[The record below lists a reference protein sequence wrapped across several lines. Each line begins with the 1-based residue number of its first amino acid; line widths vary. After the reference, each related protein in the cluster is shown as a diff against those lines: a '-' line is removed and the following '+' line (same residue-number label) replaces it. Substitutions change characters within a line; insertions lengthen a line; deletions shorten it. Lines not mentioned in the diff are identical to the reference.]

1 MFLGATNRRSL
12 RSAARDAAS
21 GRDDIYKI
29 PMSSPPL
36 VFPPLPK
43 LLTATVFGRSIKYY
57 DVGAGSP
64 LLLIHG
70 IGGDAD
76 EWAFCFEPFSRA
88 HRVIAIDLLGFGRS
102 DKPLIDYTIAGF
114 VEVVEQFLSGLKIE
128 RAAVLGESLGGWIA
142 SAFALKF
149 PERVERLILV
159 DAAGVWG
166 DMKELPI
173 DVRVSTRA
181 HLRDGFRLLFYDKRM
196 ATDLLIDL
204 AYELHLERGD
214 GYTIDSVL
222 RNQQDGRERLDEV
235 ISQLSLPTLIVWGE
249 QDEMI
254 PLAVG
259 RNLHRLIAGSK
270 LEVIPE
276 CGHLPAL
283 EKPAEFVRCVLEF
296 LGSVGIWSEHR
307 RVRPRV

>member
-1 MFLGATNRRSL
+1 
-12 RSAARDAAS
+12 
-21 GRDDIYKI
+21 
-29 PMSSPPL
+29 MSSPSVQL
-36 VFPPLPK
+36 EFPPLPELRSTK
-43 LLTATVFGRSIKYY
+43 IFGQTVKYH
-57 DVGAGSP
+57 DVGSGPP

-76 EWAFCFEPFSRA
+76 EWAFCFQPLSQA
-88 HRVIAIDLLGFGRS
+88 HRVIALDLLGFGRS

-114 VEVVEQFLSGLKIE
+114 VEVVEQFLRSLKIE

-142 SAFALKF
+142 SALALKS
-149 PERVERLILV
+149 PERVDKLILV

-166 DMKELPI
+166 DIAGLPI

-181 HLRDGFRLLFYDKRM
+181 HLRDVFRLLFYDKRL
-196 ATDLLIDL
+196 ATDLLIDV

-222 RNQQDGRERLDEV
+222 RTQQDGRERLDNV
-235 ISQLSLPTLIVWGE
+235 IGQLRVPTLIVWGE

-254 PLAVG
+254 PLSVG

-270 LEVIPE
+270 LEVIPQ

-283 EKPAEFVRCVLEF
+283 ERPAEFVRCVLNF
-296 LGSVGIWSEHR
+296 LD
-307 RVRPRV
+307 

>member
-1 MFLGATNRRSL
+1 LPAEERSSCARRTADP
-12 RSAARDAAS
+12 SAPAAKDAAS

-43 LLTATVFGRSIKYY
+43 ILTATVFGRSIKYY
-57 DVGAGSP
+57 DVGSGPP

-70 IGGDAD
+70 LGGDAD
-76 EWAFCFEPFSRA
+76 EWAFCFEPFSQSR
-88 HRVIAIDLLGFGRS
+88 RVIALDLLGFGRS

-114 VEVVEQFLSGLKIE
+114 VEVIEEFLRGLKIE

-149 PERVERLILV
+149 RERVDKLVLV

-166 DMKELPI
+166 DIAGLPI

-181 HLRDGFRLLFYDKRM
+181 HLRDVFRLLFHDKRL
-196 ATDLLIDL
+196 ATDLFIDI

-214 GYTIDSVL
+214 SYTIDSVL
-222 RNQQDGRERLDEV
+222 RSQQDGHERLDDV
-235 ISQLSLPTLIVWGE
+235 IGKLGVPTLILWGE

-254 PLAVG
+254 PLSVG
-259 RNLHRLIAGSK
+259 QNLHSLIPGSK
-270 LEVIPE
+270 LEVIAQ

-283 EKPAEFVRCVLEF
+283 EKPAEFVRCVLDF
-296 LGSVGIWSEHR
+296 VGQ
-307 RVRPRV
+307 

>member
-1 MFLGATNRRSL
+1 
-12 RSAARDAAS
+12 
-21 GRDDIYKI
+21 
-29 PMSSPPL
+29 MSSPPL

-43 LLTATVFGRSIKYY
+43 LLTATVFGRSIRYY
-57 DVGAGSP
+57 DVGSGPP

-76 EWAFCFEPFSRA
+76 EWAFCFEPFSQA

-102 DKPLIDYTIAGF
+102 AKPLIDYTIAGF
-114 VEVVEQFLSGLKIE
+114 VEVVEEFLRGLKIE

-149 PERVERLILV
+149 PNTVDKLILV

-166 DMKELPI
+166 DIAGLPI

-181 HLRDGFRLLFYDKRM
+181 HLRDVFRLLFYDKGL
-196 ATDLLIDL
+196 ATDLLIDM
-204 AYELHLERGD
+204 AYQLHLERGD

-222 RNQQDGRERLDEV
+222 RNQQEGHERLDDV
-235 ISQLSLPTLIVWGE
+235 VGQLRVPTLIVWGE

-254 PLAVG
+254 PLSVG
-259 RNLHRLIAGSK
+259 QNLHKLIPGSR
-270 LEVIPE
+270 LEVISQ

-283 EKPAEFVRCVLEF
+283 ENPVEFVGRVLEF
-296 LGSVGIWSEHR
+296 LTR
-307 RVRPRV
+307 